1 MAKKAVG
8 SFERELGELG
18 GAARTRVLKV
28 ENRPSVRKKTQTRRG
43 GLRKWDEEGTAGG
56 RVKMQLSANQG
67 SRAMRSSKRD
77 ADCDLACQDRGTGDW
92 RAPRSEAGASCGAAQ
107 TAAGARGS
115 VRSGDE
121 DGATTDGQDG
131 GTMLEATARWTE
143 GERAAIS
150 VARMRR
156 EGEEGEAGGRGG
168 AEQQQGAA
176 RKVLLKRGE
185 GRRRRRRRRRRQGE

>member
-1 MAKKAVG
+1 
-8 SFERELGELG
+8 
-18 GAARTRVLKV
+18 
-28 ENRPSVRKKTQTRRG
+28 
-43 GLRKWDEEGTAGG
+43 
-56 RVKMQLSANQG
+56 MQLSANQG

-92 RAPRSEAGASCGAAQ
+92 RAARSEAGASCGAAQ

-168 AEQQQGAA
+168 AAA
-176 RKVLLKRGE
+176 GGGE
-185 GRRRRRRRRRRQGE
+185 KAEGFGSTVALTIDLNPVSSTQ